1 MAEDTRSGHGPLER
15 TPAGWF
21 IALVLIRVVILGALI
36 AGSFRSPVTDVGI
49 LRAQRIAASPAT
61 LYRNIPVEFMPL
73 QTLADRLLGT
83 GSAAAVVARIGVLAF
98 LADLGAAAALGWG
111 WGRGPAAVYLLLGLP
126 LLGVLYLRFDLVS
139 VALAAW
145 AMAWIRH
152 RGEGLGGGAL
162 GLAVM
167 AKLWPIVLVPI
178 LWLRRSRQ
186 GLIGFGGVVLVLGAW
201 WYLTGGPKGP
211 FQVLSFRNARGW
223 HTQSVVG
230 DVLWLL
236 GRGVA
241 YPEADALRIGH
252 AATWAKGLLFLGL
265 VTCEMLIWRRA
276 GRDGRDPVGGSALA
290 ATVSL
295 AVFSP
300 LFATQYAAW
309 FLPWTAIAFDGD
321 RDERVTAS
329 VATVVIALT
338 GLVAVAWSNPTAA
351 PGAWVRWLVLAR
363 NLAAVGVVVS
373 WLGTRSRTEVPVA
386 A

>member
-1 MAEDTRSGHGPLER
+1 M
-15 TPAGWF
+15 F
-21 IALVLIRVVILGALI
+21 IALVLIRIVLLGTLI
-36 AGSFRSPVTDVGI
+36 AGASRNPVTDVGI

-61 LYRNIPVEFMPL
+61 LYRNVPVEFMPL
-73 QTLADRLLGT
+73 QTLADRLLGK
-83 GSAAAVVARIGVLAF
+83 GSAAAVVVRVGILAF
-98 LADLGAAAALGWG
+98 LADLAAAAALGWG
-111 WGRGPAAVYLLLGLP
+111 WGRRPAAVYLLLGLP

-145 AMAWIRH
+145 ALAWIRH

-186 GLIGFGGVVLVLGAW
+186 GLVGFGGIVLVLGAW

-223 HTQSVVG
+223 HTQSVIG

-252 AATWAKGLLFLGL
+252 AASWAKALLFLGL
-265 VTCEMLIWRRA
+265 VACEVAIWRRA
-276 GRDGRDPVGGSALA
+276 GRDGRDPAGGSALV

-295 AVFSP
+295 TVFSP

-309 FLPWTAIAFDGD
+309 FLPWAAIAFDGD
-321 RDERVTAS
+321 QDERVTAT
-329 VATVVIALT
+329 VATVVVALT
-338 GLVAVAWSNPTAA
+338 GLIALAWSDPAVAPDPWL
-351 PGAWVRWLVLAR
+351 RWLVLGR
-363 NLAAVGVVVS
+363 NVAAVGVIVS
-373 WLGTRSRTEVPVA
+373 WLGVRSRREVPVTA
-386 A
+386 